1 MNRRGLVERLLTSLH
16 DAALDDA
23 LWPAASRLIDEACG
37 ATGTSLVVGEG
48 AGRDARVSFAAF
60 YRRGE
65 RRPDL
70 EREYYENYFHQDE
83 RVPRLRQ
90 LRPGKLVRNA
100 SLFNSREMKASAT
113 WNELLP
119 RAGTQNGLNLRLR
132 GPHGLRITWVIA
144 DPAASDWE
152 TGDIRMIRR
161 LVPHLGNFVHVRQA
175 LTGARALGASLT
187 HLLHNARI
195 GVIHLDRQGRIVETN
210 DPARHLLMQGNG
222 LWEQRGFLRAWLP
235 DDDARLKRLVA
246 AALPTLGGRGVGG
259 SMPVRH
265 PFCEPGLTLHVHP
278 VTARQMDFGAPDA
291 GALVLIDGLGS
302 PQRVHAGQVESVLG
316 LTPAESRVAVEL
328 AAGQNGAGHRG
339 AYRACREFGPYPR
352 QAHPPQAGG
361 VAPCGS
367 CPTGAVGARARRP
380 PATAARILSQVETP
394 SPTACRTC

>member
-1 MNRRGLVERLLTSLH
+1 MNRRGIVERLLTSLH

-37 ATGTSLVVGEG
+37 ATGSSVVVGQG

-60 YRRGE
+60 FRRGE

-90 LRPGKLVRNA
+90 LRAGKLVRNA
-100 SLFNSREMKASAT
+100 SLFDSREMKTSAT

-119 RAGTQNGLNLRLR
+119 RAGTQNGLNFRLS
-132 GPHGLRITWVIA
+132 GLHGLRITWVIA

-161 LVPHLGNFVHVRQA
+161 LVPHIGNFVHVRQA
-175 LTGARALGASLT
+175 LSGARALGASLT

-210 DPARHLLMQGNG
+210 DPARNLLMQGNG

-246 AALPTLGGRGVGG
+246 AALPTLGGRAVGG

-328 AAGQNGAGHRG
+328 AAGRTVPDIAALTGRAESSVRTHVKRIHRKLAVSRRADLVRLVLSVPERAGLRLRPRG
-339 AYRACREFGPYPR
+339 
-352 QAHPPQAGG
+352 
-361 VAPCGS
+361 S
-367 CPTGAVGARARRP
+367 
-380 PATAARILSQVETP
+380 
-394 SPTACRTC
+394 